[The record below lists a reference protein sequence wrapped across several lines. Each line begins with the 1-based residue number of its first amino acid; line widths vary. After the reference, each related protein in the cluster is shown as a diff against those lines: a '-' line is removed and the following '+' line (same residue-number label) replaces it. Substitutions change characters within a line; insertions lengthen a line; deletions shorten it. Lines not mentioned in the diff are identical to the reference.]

1 MDNKARKERIEEIY
15 NEITK
20 LTEELAGLQCTDGE
34 CDLCPFK
41 ELTTTDSEQTLNCGG
56 FIDLFMYN

>member
-1 MDNKARKERIEEIY
+1 MDKDERLKRIHEIY

-20 LTEELAGLQCTDGE
+20 LTEELAGLECTDGE
-34 CDLCPFK
+34 CNDCPFK
-41 ELTTTDSEQTLNCGG
+41 ELTTTDSDRTLDCGG

>member
-20 LTEELAGLQCTDGE
+20 LTEELAGLQCTDDE
-34 CDLCPFK
+34 CKDCPFK
-41 ELTTTDSEQTLNCGG
+41 ELTTTDSDRIIDCGG